1 MSSVIQKQWD
11 LKIRGS
17 CSLGKKGGF
26 IPKITGAKRAGNMA
40 HATECLSRKHKSL
53 SSNPRAGKVTQKP
66 L

>member
-1 MSSVIQKQWD
+1 MSSVIQKQW
-11 LKIRGS
+11 
-17 CSLGKKGGF
+17 GF